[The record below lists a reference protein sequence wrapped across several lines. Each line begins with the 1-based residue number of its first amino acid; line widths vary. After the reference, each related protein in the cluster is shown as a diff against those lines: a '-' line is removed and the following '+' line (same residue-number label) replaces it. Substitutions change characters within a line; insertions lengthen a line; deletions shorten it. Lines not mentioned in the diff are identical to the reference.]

1 MIRTFFAYPAFVLGI
16 AALTG
21 CGGGGE
27 SSTIEG
33 ISTEAGEGTATNLF
47 HAAELGDLAALQ
59 KFVSQGQALT
69 NRHTDNQQTALHYAA
84 WGGNTNVI
92 AWLLEQKAD
101 INALDAE
108 GQSPLDVAWMP
119 RSESAEALLLA
130 SGAKPGKELRPPETK
145 PASPVKAPE
154 KESPVTEPSEA
165 KP

>member
-69 NRHTDNQQTALHYAA
+69 NRHSDNQQTALHYAA

-119 RSESAEALLLA
+119 RSESARELLAA
-130 SGAKPGKELRPPETK
+130 SGAKPGKELRPPE
-145 PASPVKAPE
+145 PEPVDVTGTPE
-154 KESPVTEPSEA
+154 KEEPDSEPVNA